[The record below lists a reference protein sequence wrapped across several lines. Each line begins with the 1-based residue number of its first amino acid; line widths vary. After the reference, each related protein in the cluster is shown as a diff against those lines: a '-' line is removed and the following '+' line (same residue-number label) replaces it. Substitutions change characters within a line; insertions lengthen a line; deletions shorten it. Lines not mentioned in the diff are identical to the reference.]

1 MLRGFCAGWSPRSLQ
16 DVRLGDAERVVVL
29 SERTPSFLKGHRDLA
44 DWAFGYLF
52 CDTISY
58 RVSIGYPRASQGI
71 TSITVELPGWLKQKA
86 ALEKLEIV
94 KYGAKRVSEP
104 PKSVVRMRGALG
116 HTAGLCGRSIDTTT
130 TLPSPCVSFLTLQ
143 PPDTHDLAQ
152 YNK

>member
-1 MLRGFCAGWSPRSLQ
+1 M
-16 DVRLGDAERVVVL
+16 
-29 SERTPSFLKGHRDLA
+29 
-44 DWAFGYLF
+44 Y
-52 CDTISY
+52 
-58 RVSIGYPRASQGI
+58 IGYPRASQGI
-71 TSITVELPGWLKQKA
+71 TSITVELAGWLEQKT
-86 ALEKLEIV
+86 ALEKVEIV
-94 KYGAKRVSEP
+94 KYGAKRVFEP